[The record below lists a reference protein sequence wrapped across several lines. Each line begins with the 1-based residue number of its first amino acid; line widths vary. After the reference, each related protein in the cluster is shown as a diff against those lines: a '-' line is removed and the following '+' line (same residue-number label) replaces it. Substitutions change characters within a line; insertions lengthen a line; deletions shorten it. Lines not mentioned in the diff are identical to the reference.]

1 MKLDILVFAAHP
13 DDAELGCGGT
23 LALHADLGKKIGVVD
38 LTRGEL
44 GTRGTAEMRDDEAT
58 ASAKILGLTVR
69 ENLKFRDGFFCN
81 DEAHQLEVVRVIR
94 QYQPEVIL
102 ANAVTDRHPDHG
114 RAAAL
119 ISDACFLSGL
129 KKLRSEYDGK
139 EQEAWRPRAQYHYIQ
154 SRYIDPDFV
163 VDITGYWDRKLQ
175 AIRAFK
181 SQFYNPESEEP
192 STFISTPE
200 FLRSLEARALE
211 LGHHHLGATHAEGF
225 TTPRKPMIKD
235 LFKLI

>member
-1 MKLDILVFAAHP
+1 MKLNILVFAAHP

-44 GTRGTAEMRDDEAT
+44 GTRGTPEMRDDEAA

-81 DEAHQLEVVRVIR
+81 DEAHQMEVVRVIR

-114 RAAAL
+114 KAAAL

-129 KKLRSEYDGK
+129 KKVRSEYEGK

-175 AIRAFK
+175 AIQAFK

-200 FLRSLEARALE
+200 FLKSLEARALE
-211 LGHHHLGATHAEGF
+211 LGHHHLEATHAEGF
-225 TTPRKPMIKD
+225 TTPRKPMVKD

>member
-1 MKLDILVFAAHP
+1 MKLAILVFAAHP

-44 GTRGTAEMRDDEAT
+44 GTRGTAKMRDDEAT

-102 ANAVTDRHPDHG
+102 ANAVIDRHPDHG

-129 KKLRSEYDGK
+129 KKLRSEYGGK

-175 AIRAFK
+175 AIQAFK

-211 LGHHHLGATHAEGF
+211 LGQHHLEATHAEGF